1 MTVTADYTNDGKFKT
16 LEQRVSYYNKPFM
29 FVDDPVNIDSTL
41 KWPLGLAPQEKK
53 DPVSFLKTITDRAYS
68 KR

>member
-1 MTVTADYTNDGKFKT
+1 MHDGRFKT
-16 LEQRVSYYNKPFM
+16 LQQVVSYYNKPFI

-41 KWPLGLAPQEKK
+41 KLPLGLTPQEKK
-53 DPVSFLKTITDRAYS
+53 DPVSFLKTLTDRAYI

>member
-1 MTVTADYTNDGKFKT
+1 MAVTAAYMHDGRFKT
-16 LEQRVSYYNKPFM
+16 LQQVVSYYNKPFI

-41 KWPLGLAPQEKK
+41 KQPLGLTPQEKK
-53 DPVSFLKTITDRAYS
+53 DPVSFLKTLTDRAYI